1 MRIYLNTLGCARNLV
16 DSEVM
21 AAAIMA
27 SGAQMTQDPA
37 DADAIV
43 VNTCSFIES
52 AINESVDTILALA
65 VYKKT
70 GNCRRIIVTG
80 CLPERFGEE
89 IAAAIPEVDIFL
101 GTGAYDQITD
111 AIAGRFEAGTC
122 LLPPPASRP
131 LPTRAAGR
139 NPSTHPVAYLKI
151 GDGCNRHCTYCVIP
165 KLRGR
170 LRSRE
175 AADILAEAEDLAAQ
189 GFNEIVLIAQ
199 DTSAYGLDLTPR
211 QSLADLLDRLA
222 GILPGTRIRF
232 LYGSPDHTDAALIAT
247 VAKHPAV
254 APYFDLPVQHVSAR
268 VLKRMG
274 RQYAGPQLL
283 KLFEN
288 IRTAVPEAVLR
299 TTLLVGFP
307 GETESDFNELLEF
320 LETVQF
326 DHAGVFVYSDAD
338 DLASHKLP
346 DHVPPAVAQE
356 RYERLMTRQ
365 AEISLEK
372 NQNRRGN
379 IYVVL
384 VEDRIDDNLYVGRA
398 AFQAPEVDGIIY
410 IEATDMTVGDFVNI
424 RITEAYAYD
433 LKGEPEWPV

>member
-21 AAAIMA
+21 AAAIIK

-37 DADAIV
+37 DADTIV

-70 GNCRRIIVTG
+70 GNCRQLIVTG
-80 CLPERFGEE
+80 CLPERFGED

-101 GTGAYDQITD
+101 GTGAYDQITE
-111 AIAGRFEAGTC
+111 AIAGRFDAGTC

-139 NPSTHPVAYLKI
+139 HPSTYPVAYLKI

-175 AADILAEAEDLAAQ
+175 TADILAEAEDLAAR
-189 GFNEIVLIAQ
+189 GFKEIILIAQ

-211 QSLADLLDRLA
+211 QSLAGLLDRLA
-222 GILPGTRIRF
+222 GILPDTRIRF
-232 LYGSPDHTDAALIAT
+232 LYGSPDHTDAALIAA
-247 VAKHPAV
+247 VAKYSAV
-254 APYFDLPVQHVSAR
+254 APYFDLPVQHVSAP

-274 RQYAGPQLL
+274 RPYAKPALFQL
-283 KLFEN
+283 FAH
-288 IRTAVPEAVLR
+288 IRAAAPEAVLR

-307 GETESDFNELLEF
+307 GETETDFNELLEF
-320 LETVQF
+320 LETVRF
-326 DHAGVFVYSDAD
+326 DHVGVFVYSDAD
-338 DLASHKLP
+338 DLASHNLP
-346 DHVPPAVAQE
+346 DHVPPEVAQA
-356 RYERLMTRQ
+356 RYEILMTRQ

-372 NQNRRGN
+372 NQKRIGKT
-379 IYVVL
+379 YAVL
-384 VEDRIDDNLYVGRA
+384 VEDRMDDNLYMGRA

-410 IEATDMTVGDFVNI
+410 IESPDMRVGDFVNI

-433 LKGEPEWPV
+433 LKGEPEWPT

>member
-1 MRIYLNTLGCARNLV
+1 M
-16 DSEVM
+16 
-21 AAAIMA
+21 
-27 SGAQMTQDPA
+27 
-37 DADAIV
+37 
-43 VNTCSFIES
+43 
-52 AINESVDTILALA
+52 
-65 VYKKT
+65 
-70 GNCRRIIVTG
+70 
-80 CLPERFGEE
+80 
-89 IAAAIPEVDIFL
+89 
-101 GTGAYDQITD
+101 
-111 AIAGRFEAGTC
+111 
-122 LLPPPASRP
+122 
-131 LPTRAAGR
+131 
-139 NPSTHPVAYLKI
+139 
-151 GDGCNRHCTYCVIP
+151 
-165 KLRGR
+165 
-170 LRSRE
+170 
-175 AADILAEAEDLAAQ
+175 
-189 GFNEIVLIAQ
+189 
-199 DTSAYGLDLTPR
+199 
-211 QSLADLLDRLA
+211 
-222 GILPGTRIRF
+222 
-232 LYGSPDHTDAALIAT
+232 
-247 VAKHPAV
+247 